1 MTRWF
6 ASPLALLR
14 RKTNRIAGESS
25 NPISDRLGLSTRA
38 SGESCDVTRG
48 KKEKMKTPQSENRFD
63 SKHFGNGTRNME
75 EQKQPRL
82 RRPTATGARRFA
94 KTFFGIF
101 CCALVL
107 AFIPAVRIGAQSA
120 GTWKLPDI
128 PWAFPIRDKVQPVID
143 ERSGPQHVPG
153 SAKSYTQDQIDDLQN
168 PPDWF
173 PDEHA
178 PMPNVVAHGAE
189 GGVLGCASC
198 HLGSGLGHPESA
210 NLAGVSVAYIMR
222 QLSDF
227 KAGNR
232 MGEAMN
238 DMTKH
243 LTDEDARQASEWFAA
258 LKPRVW
264 QSVVET
270 DRVPKTFI
278 NIHLMRMPL
287 PGGGD
292 EPIGN
297 RIIELPQD
305 ISRAESRD
313 PHSGFI
319 AYVPKGS
326 IAKGKEFVS
335 TGGNGKTIQCAIC
348 HGPALD
354 GLAEVPAI
362 AGHSPM
368 YLFRQLYYFKDG
380 SRHGA
385 MGALMKGVVAQ
396 MNPDDMLAIAAYV
409 GSLPPGSEESSSTAT
424 VRRTSASLAVGPND
438 RKAPR

>member
-1 MTRWF
+1 MQKSV
-6 ASPLALLR
+6 AISAKILA
-14 RKTNRIAGESS
+14 
-25 NPISDRLGLSTRA
+25 
-38 SGESCDVTRG
+38 
-48 KKEKMKTPQSENRFD
+48 
-63 SKHFGNGTRNME
+63 
-75 EQKQPRL
+75 
-82 RRPTATGARRFA
+82 
-94 KTFFGIF
+94 
-101 CCALVL
+101 CALVL
-107 AFIPAVRIGAQSA
+107 ALVPALRIGAQSA
-120 GTWKLPDI
+120 EPWHLPDI
-128 PWAFPIRDKVQPVID
+128 PWAFPIRDKVQPVLD
-143 ERSGPQHVPG
+143 ERKGPQHVPG
-153 SAKSYTQDQIDDLQN
+153 STKAYTQDQIDDLQN

-178 PMPNVVAHGAE
+178 PMPKVVAHGAD

-198 HLGSGLGHPESA
+198 HLASGLGHPESA
-210 NLAGVSVAYIMR
+210 NLAGVSAAYILR

-227 KAGNR
+227 KAKNR

-238 DMTKH
+238 DMTEN
-243 LTDEDARQASEWFAA
+243 LSDEDAKQASEWFAS
-258 LKPRVW
+258 LKPKAW
-264 QSVVET
+264 QPVVET

-287 PGGGD
+287 PGAGD

-305 ISRAESRD
+305 IARAESRD

-326 IAKGKEFVS
+326 IAKGKEFVT

-348 HGPALD
+348 HGPTLG

-396 MNPDDMLAIAAYV
+396 MTQDDMLAIAAYV
-409 GSLPPGSEESSSTAT
+409 GSLPPGNEDSSSTAPT
-424 VRRTSASLAVGPND
+424 SQTSASLAMGTNG
-438 RKAPR
+438 RKAAK